1 MNKKLL
7 MLLLAGFSFAV
18 LPSCGDEEDDNEPTK
33 NEQTNGENN
42 QGGNNN
48 QGGDNNQ
55 GGEQQQP
62 TGLQLADITGSYT
75 GSLYAALEPDE
86 PIQEGLGV
94 VVSSADNKTLSLAVE
109 PIEILG
115 IQVDNIAFDGI
126 PATYDAAADAWNF
139 TASGLKV
146 DLLGGMI
153 NADVDVKQGVFTKDG
168 LTFTINVKTNQ
179 DVDIDLNFVGKKK

>member
-42 QGGNNN
+42 QGG
-48 QGGDNNQ
+48 DNNQ

-62 TGLQLADITGSYT
+62 TGLQFSEIGGTYK
-75 GSLYAALEPDE
+75 GSLFAADEPDE
-86 PIQEGLGV
+86 SIQDNLGV
-94 VVSSADNKTLSLAVE
+94 VVKTGENNTMSLAVE
-109 PIEILG
+109 PIDILG
-115 IQVDNIAFDGI
+115 IPVNNIAFDGI
-126 PATYDAAADAWNF
+126 SATYDAAADVWNF

-146 DLLGGMI
+146 DLEVVPGVMVI
-153 NADVDVKQGVFTKDG
+153 NAVVDVKQGVFTKNG
-168 LTFTINVKTNQ
+168 LNFTINVKTNEG
-179 DVDIDLNFVGKKK
+179 VDIDLNYAGKK

>member
-33 NEQTNGENN
+33 NEQTNGE
-42 QGGNNN
+42 NN